1 MKCYAGIDIGSTNI
15 KLVVIDEKGD
25 LCHKAI
31 SPTPYIQD
39 SYRCFDVQAIDKVV
53 DGMIEHAKP
62 FGRLISV
69 SFSSVGESVVPVK
82 DGRALGNAVFHG
94 ELTQPTKEEEK
105 IISKFSQY
113 EKTGVISN
121 GLLSLEKI
129 LWHHRNNAEKPEQF
143 LPFTS
148 YKVYRKTGCSTWCYS
163 QASRSNAYM
172 VAEKRWNY
180 ELLEALGIDAP
191 GELGPHGMYCG
202 EKDGILYGLGGHD
215 HISAL
220 YGLFKITGTSEFFLD
235 SMGTSNMIALL
246 LNKPLAVQS
255 TYNPLGG
262 GIVNGFDEGQ
272 SVLFRGLPLY
282 GGFLAHWMKRFGY
295 TVTNENIRAINRQIV
310 ENKEKA
316 LAFTAIIGGNFYHNK
331 QLKLRDIEY
340 PRIENNCSIDRYI
353 ESVYAYNT
361 MKTVQLVTDLG
372 SFSNNAAIPYYCA
385 GAATSNEVLMGMKAT
400 ALRRPIICP
409 DVGEVSALGAVCAG
423 VEAAGEREVFDYMKE
438 KLASGNTV
446 IPSERYAAFV
456 NKARDSYRSVSF

>member
-15 KLVVIDEKGD
+15 KLVVVDEKGD

-31 SPTPYIQD
+31 SLTPYIQD
-39 SYRCFDVQAIDKVV
+39 SYRYFDVQAIDKVV
-53 DGMIEHAKP
+53 DGMIAHAKS
-62 FGRLISV
+62 FGRLVSV

-82 DGRALGNAVFHG
+82 HGRALGNALFHG
-94 ELTQPTKEEEK
+94 ELTKPTKEEEK
-105 IISKFSQY
+105 IISRFSQY

-129 LWHHRNNAEKPEQF
+129 LWHRRNSVEKPECF

-148 YKVYRKTGCSTWCYS
+148 YQVYRKTGCSTWCYS
-163 QASRSNAYM
+163 QASRSNAYL
-172 VAEKRWNY
+172 VADKRWDY

-235 SMGTSNMIALL
+235 SMGTSNMVALL
-246 LNKPLAVQS
+246 LNKSPAVQS

-272 SVLFRGLPLY
+272 CILFRGLPLY
-282 GGFLAHWMKRFGY
+282 GGFLAHWMGQFGY
-295 TVTNENIRAINRQIV
+295 TATDENIHAVNKQIV
-310 ENKEKA
+310 ENKEKE
-316 LAFTAIIGGNFYHNK
+316 LAFTAVIGGNFYYDN
-331 QLKLRDIEY
+331 QLNLREIKY
-340 PRIENNCSIDRYI
+340 LRIEKKCSIDRYI

-361 MKTVQLVTDLG
+361 MKTVQLVTDLE
-372 SFSNNAAIPYYCA
+372 SFSSDAAIPYYCV
-385 GAATSNEVLMGMKAT
+385 GAAASNTLLMGMKAT
-400 ALRRPIICP
+400 ALSRPIMCP
-409 DVGEVSALGAVCAG
+409 DVGEVSAVGAVCAG
-423 VEAAGEREVFDYMKE
+423 VEAAGERVVFDCMKE
-438 KLASGNTV
+438 KLASGNTF
-446 IPSERYAAFV
+446 IHNERYAVFV